1 VYSQKKLWARKKAA
15 APAKDARAL
24 RNNCNNEP
32 LVSILIPAHN
42 SEDSIGDTL
51 RSVLGQTWP
60 NTEIIVVDDGSTD
73 RTAEVV
79 RRFEADGVRLVL
91 QRSQGASAARNKAFS
106 VSHGE
111 YIQWLDA
118 DDLLSPEKIATQV
131 NWLSTHGGKRTLVSC
146 AWGKFLHRYYRAKF
160 VPTALWCD
168 LSPVEWL
175 LRKMGQNIYMQTGS
189 WLVSRELTE
198 AVGPWDTRLTVDDDG
213 EYFCRAIMASDGV
226 QFVPEGKVYYRGPGF
241 RSLSHIGESVTRRE
255 SLWLS
260 MQLHVRYIR
269 CLEDSERVRAACLR
283 YLRESLI
290 HFYPE
295 HEEIVEQARELAKE
309 LGQDLGSPKLSWK
322 YRWID
327 ALFGFEAAKN
337 TQLRGLDV
345 KWWVKKNL
353 DKAVFLVEGAK
364 SAQARGPIGRTR
376 RAQRGTAFSNLH

>member
-15 APAKDARAL
+15 APAKDAWAL
-24 RNNCNNEP
+24 RDGNNEP

-51 RSVLGQTWP
+51 RSALGQTWL

-91 QRSQGASAARNKAFS
+91 QRTQGASAARNKAFS
-106 VSHGE
+106 LSHGD

-118 DDLLSPEKIATQV
+118 DDLLSPDKIATQV

-146 AWGKFLHRYYRAKF
+146 AWGKFLYRYYRAKF
-160 VPTALWCD
+160 VPTALWCN

-198 AVGPWDTRLTVDDDG
+198 AVGPWDTRLSVDDDG
-213 EYFCRAIMASDGV
+213 EYFSRAILASDGV

-241 RSLSHIGESVTRRE
+241 RSLSHVGESVTRRE
-255 SLWLS
+255 SQWLS
-260 MQLHVRYIR
+260 MQLHVKYIR
-269 CLEDSERVRAACLR
+269 SLEDSERVRVACVR

-295 HEEIVEQARELAKE
+295 QGEIVEQARELAKE

-353 DKAVFLVEGAK
+353 DKAVFVMEGAK
-364 SAQARGPIGRTR
+364 SGQARVPIGRTR
-376 RAQRGTAFSNLH
+376 RPQRGTAFGNLH

>member
-24 RNNCNNEP
+24 RDGNNEP
-32 LVSILIPAHN
+32 LVSILIPVHN

-51 RSVLGQTWP
+51 RSALGQTWL

-79 RRFEADGVRLVL
+79 RRFEGDGVRLVL

-106 VSHGE
+106 LSHGD

-118 DDLLSPEKIATQV
+118 DDLLSPDKIATQV

-146 AWGKFLHRYYRAKF
+146 AWGKFLYRYYRAKF

-189 WLVSRELTE
+189 WLMSRELTE

-213 EYFCRAIMASDGV
+213 EYFSRAIMASDGV

-255 SLWLS
+255 SQWLS
-260 MQLHVRYIR
+260 MQLHVKYIR
-269 CLEDSERVRAACLR
+269 SLEDSERVRAACVR

-295 HEEIVEQARELAKE
+295 QEEIVGQARELAKE
-309 LGQDLGSPKLSWK
+309 LGEDLGSPKLSWK

-353 DKAVFLVEGAK
+353 DKAVFLMEGAK
-364 SAQARGPIGRTR
+364 SGQARVPIGRTR
-376 RAQRGTAFSNLH
+376 RPQRGTAFGNLH

>member
-1 VYSQKKLWARKKAA
+1 MYSQKKLWARKKAA
-15 APAKDARAL
+15 APAKDAWAL
-24 RNNCNNEP
+24 RDGNNEP

-51 RSVLGQTWP
+51 RSALGQTWL

-79 RRFEADGVRLVL
+79 RRFEGDGVRLVL

-106 VSHGE
+106 LSHGD

-118 DDLLSPEKIATQV
+118 DDLLSPDKIATQV

-146 AWGKFLHRYYRAKF
+146 AWGKFLYRYYRAKF

-198 AVGPWDTRLTVDDDG
+198 AVGPWDTRLSVDDDG
-213 EYFCRAIMASDGV
+213 EYFSRAIMASDGV

-255 SLWLS
+255 SQWLS
-260 MQLHVRYIR
+260 MQLHVKYIR
-269 CLEDSERVRAACLR
+269 SLEDSERVRAACVR

-295 HEEIVEQARELAKE
+295 QGEIVEQARELAKE

-353 DKAVFLVEGAK
+353 DKAVFLMEGAK
-364 SAQARGPIGRTR
+364 SGQVRGPIGRPR
-376 RAQRGTAFSNLH
+376 RPQRGTAFGNLH

>member
-1 VYSQKKLWARKKAA
+1 MYSQKKLWARKKAA
-15 APAKDARAL
+15 APAKDAWAL
-24 RNNCNNEP
+24 RDGNNEP

-51 RSVLGQTWP
+51 RSALGQTWL

-79 RRFEADGVRLVL
+79 RRFEGDGVRLVL
-91 QRSQGASAARNKAFS
+91 QRTQGASAARNKAFS
-106 VSHGE
+106 LSHGD

-118 DDLLSPEKIATQV
+118 DDLLSPDKIATQV
-131 NWLSTHGGKRTLVSC
+131 NWLSTHGSKRTLVSC
-146 AWGKFLHRYYRAKF
+146 AWGKFLYRYYRAKF
-160 VPTALWCD
+160 VPTALWCN

-213 EYFCRAIMASDGV
+213 EYFSRAIMASDGV

-255 SLWLS
+255 SQWLS
-260 MQLHVRYIR
+260 MQLHVKYIR
-269 CLEDSERVRAACLR
+269 SLEDSERVRAACVR

-295 HEEIVEQARELAKE
+295 QGEIVEQARELAKE

-353 DKAVFLVEGAK
+353 DKAVFLMEGAK
-364 SAQARGPIGRTR
+364 SAQARVPIGRTR
-376 RAQRGTAFSNLH
+376 RPQRGTAFGNLH

>member
-1 VYSQKKLWARKKAA
+1 MYSQKKLWARKKAA

-24 RNNCNNEP
+24 RDGNNEP
-32 LVSILIPAHN
+32 LVSILIPVHN

-51 RSVLGQTWP
+51 RSALGQTWL

-79 RRFEADGVRLVL
+79 RRFEGDGVRLVL

-106 VSHGE
+106 LSHGD

-118 DDLLSPEKIATQV
+118 DDLLSPDKIATQV

-146 AWGKFLHRYYRAKF
+146 AWGKFLYRYYRAKF

-198 AVGPWDTRLTVDDDG
+198 AVGPWDTRLSVDDDG
-213 EYFCRAIMASDGV
+213 EYFSRAIMASDGV

-255 SLWLS
+255 SQWLS
-260 MQLHVRYIR
+260 MQLHVKYIR
-269 CLEDSERVRAACLR
+269 SLEDSERVRAACVR

-295 HEEIVEQARELAKE
+295 QEEIVEQARELAKE

-353 DKAVFLVEGAK
+353 DKAVFLMEGAK
-364 SAQARGPIGRTR
+364 SGQARVPIGRPR
-376 RAQRGTAFSNLH
+376 RPQRGTAFGNLH

>member
-15 APAKDARAL
+15 APAKDAWAFRDG
-24 RNNCNNEP
+24 NNEP

-51 RSVLGQTWP
+51 RSALGQTWL

-79 RRFEADGVRLVL
+79 RRFEGDGVRLVL

-106 VSHGE
+106 LSHGD

-118 DDLLSPEKIATQV
+118 DDLLSPDKIATQV
-131 NWLSTHGGKRTLVSC
+131 NWLSTHGSKRTLVSC
-146 AWGKFLHRYYRAKF
+146 AWGKFLYRYYRAKF

-213 EYFCRAIMASDGV
+213 EYFSRAIMASDGV

-241 RSLSHIGESVTRRE
+241 RSLSHIGESVIGRE
-255 SLWLS
+255 SQWLS
-260 MQLHVRYIR
+260 MQLHVKYIR
-269 CLEDSERVRAACLR
+269 SLEDSERVRAACVR

-295 HEEIVEQARELAKE
+295 QGEIVEQARELAKE

-353 DKAVFLVEGAK
+353 DKAVFLMEGAK
-364 SAQARGPIGRTR
+364 SAQARVPIGRTR
-376 RAQRGTAFSNLH
+376 RPQRGTAFGNLH

>member
-15 APAKDARAL
+15 APAKDAWAFRDG
-24 RNNCNNEP
+24 NNEP

-51 RSVLGQTWP
+51 RSALGQTWL

-79 RRFEADGVRLVL
+79 RRFEGDGVRLVL

-106 VSHGE
+106 LSHGD

-118 DDLLSPEKIATQV
+118 DDLLSPDKIATQV
-131 NWLSTHGGKRTLVSC
+131 NWLSTHGSKRTLVSC
-146 AWGKFLHRYYRAKF
+146 AWGKFLYRYYRAKF

-213 EYFCRAIMASDGV
+213 EYFSRAIMASDGV

-241 RSLSHIGESVTRRE
+241 RSLSHIGESVIGRE
-255 SLWLS
+255 SQWLS

-269 CLEDSERVRAACLR
+269 SLEDSERVRAACVR

-295 HEEIVEQARELAKE
+295 QGEIVEQARELAKE

-353 DKAVFLVEGAK
+353 DKAVFLMEGAK
-364 SAQARGPIGRTR
+364 SAQARVPIGRTR
-376 RAQRGTAFSNLH
+376 RPQRGTAFGNLH

>member
-1 VYSQKKLWARKKAA
+1 MYSQKKLWARKKAA
-15 APAKDARAL
+15 APAKDAWAFRDG
-24 RNNCNNEP
+24 NNEP

-51 RSVLGQTWP
+51 RSALGQTWL

-79 RRFEADGVRLVL
+79 RRFEGDGVRLVL

-106 VSHGE
+106 LSHGD

-118 DDLLSPEKIATQV
+118 DDLLSPDKIATQV
-131 NWLSTHGGKRTLVSC
+131 NWLSTHGSKRTLVSC
-146 AWGKFLHRYYRAKF
+146 AWGKFLYRYYRAKF

-213 EYFCRAIMASDGV
+213 EYFSRAIMASDGV

-241 RSLSHIGESVTRRE
+241 RSLSHIGESVIGRE
-255 SLWLS
+255 SQWLS
-260 MQLHVRYIR
+260 MQLHVKYIR
-269 CLEDSERVRAACLR
+269 SLEDSERVRAACVR

-295 HEEIVEQARELAKE
+295 QGEIVEQARELAKE

-353 DKAVFLVEGAK
+353 DKAVFLMEGAK
-364 SAQARGPIGRTR
+364 SAQARVPIGRTR
-376 RAQRGTAFSNLH
+376 RPQRGTAFGNLH

>member
-15 APAKDARAL
+15 APAKDAWAL
-24 RNNCNNEP
+24 RDGNNEP

-51 RSVLGQTWP
+51 RSALGQTWL

-91 QRSQGASAARNKAFS
+91 QRSQGASASRNKAFS
-106 VSHGE
+106 LSHGD

-118 DDLLSPEKIATQV
+118 DDLLSPDKIATQV
-131 NWLSTHGGKRTLVSC
+131 NWLITHGGKRTLVSC
-146 AWGKFLHRYYRAKF
+146 AWGKFLYRYYRAKF

-189 WLVSRELTE
+189 WLMSRELTE

-213 EYFCRAIMASDGV
+213 EYFSRAIMASDGV

-255 SLWLS
+255 SQWLS
-260 MQLHVRYIR
+260 MQLHVKYIR
-269 CLEDSERVRAACLR
+269 SLEDSERVRAACVR

-295 HEEIVEQARELAKE
+295 QEEIVGQARELAKE
-309 LGQDLGSPKLSWK
+309 LGEDLGSPKLSWK

-353 DKAVFLVEGAK
+353 DKAVFLMEGAK
-364 SAQARGPIGRTR
+364 SGQARVPIGRTR
-376 RAQRGTAFSNLH
+376 RPQRGTAFGNLH